1 MEKRLQRFN
10 KFVNIV
16 AYSVSMMIDCE
27 SVSKIRSGELHP
39 LSALPSGKE
48 PILPL
53 EQEAG

>member
-16 AYSVSMMIDCE
+16 AYSVSKMIDCE